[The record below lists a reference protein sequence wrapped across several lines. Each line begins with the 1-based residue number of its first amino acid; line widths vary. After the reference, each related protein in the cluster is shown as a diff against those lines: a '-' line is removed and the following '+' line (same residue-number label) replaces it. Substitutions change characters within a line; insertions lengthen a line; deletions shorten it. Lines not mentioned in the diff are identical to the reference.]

1 MNPLLVSSLAW
12 FDRHPRLLEL
22 ALILAGALQVLGLS
36 PFDLYPIPVFT
47 LAFFFLVL
55 YHSAPLQALW
65 RGWLFGLGLFGAGIS
80 WVYNS
85 IHLFGHAIQP
95 VAATLTLLFVMA
107 LSIVYPAS
115 MSWLL
120 RRFFR
125 QARPW
130 MLLLLFPVAWVFFEW
145 LRGWMLTGFPWLL
158 LGHGLIDT
166 WLAAWAPL
174 AGVYAVSLVMALF
187 AGLLSYS
194 LIQPRHWFASLV
206 SSVLI
211 LLVSWGLGHLSWTEA
226 EGKPIKVSIIQGNI
240 PQEVKWLPEQRQ
252 PTLDLYRRLTR
263 ENWDSDLIIWPE
275 TAVPDY
281 LSMVLD
287 DYLVP
292 LEREARLNQS
302 EILLGIFIYDFL
314 KDGAYNSVIKLGP
327 EPEIYRKRRLVIFG
341 EYIPGRALL
350 GWMEGY
356 LDIPMSDLL
365 TGRGKPL
372 IHAAGTTLGLSI
384 CYEDAYGEE
393 IADAT
398 PESGILVNLS
408 NDAWFG
414 DSLAPHQ
421 HLQISRMRAAELER
435 PLLRATNTGISAVI
449 DAQGQLKNVSPQF
462 ETFVLTET
470 VQPLKGMTPFA
481 QYRNH
486 PLVFLLMA
494 LLLVSAW
501 LYRKGL

>member
-1 MNPLLVSSLAW
+1 MNPLLVSFYAW
-12 FDRHPRLLEL
+12 FERHPRLLEL
-22 ALILAGALQVLGLS
+22 ALILAGGLQVLGLS
-36 PFDLYPIPVFT
+36 PFDLYPVPILT
-47 LAFFFLVL
+47 LAFFFLVI
-55 YHSAPLQALW
+55 YRATPWQALW

-95 VAATLTLLFVMA
+95 VAAFLTLLFVMA

-120 RRFFR
+120 RRLFN

-158 LGHGLIDT
+158 LGHGLVDT
-166 WLAAWAPL
+166 WLVAWAPL
-174 AGVYAVSLVMALF
+174 AGVYAVSLVMALL
-187 AGLLSYS
+187 AGMLSYT
-194 LIQPRHWFASLV
+194 LMRPRHWPVTLAATAV
-206 SSVLI
+206 V
-211 LLVSWGLGHLSWTEA
+211 LLVSWGLGHVSWTRAAGEPR
-226 EGKPIKVSIIQGNI
+226 KISIVQGNV
-240 PQEVKWLPEQRQ
+240 PQEIKWLPEQRQ

-263 ENWDSDLIIWPE
+263 EHWDSDLIIWPE

-287 DYLVP
+287 DYLQP
-292 LEREARLNQS
+292 LEREARLNQT
-302 EILLGIFIYDFL
+302 ELLLGIFIYDFL
-314 KDGAYNSVIKLGP
+314 REGAYNSVVKLGP
-327 EPEIYRKRRLVIFG
+327 EPEVYRKRRLVIFG

-365 TGRGKPL
+365 TGNGKPL

-393 IADAT
+393 IADAM

-435 PLLRATNTGISAVI
+435 PLVRATNTGISAFI
-449 DAQGQLKNVSPQF
+449 DARGELSSVSPQF
-462 ETFVLTET
+462 ETHVLTET
-470 VQPLKGMTPFA
+470 VQPLQGMTPFA
-481 QYRNH
+481 RYRNY
-486 PLVFLLMA
+486 PVV
-494 LLLVSAW
+494 LLLLLLILTSVW
-501 LYRKGL
+501 LYRRSR

>member
-22 ALILAGALQVLGLS
+22 ALILAGGLQVLGLS
-36 PFDLYPIPVFT
+36 PFDLYPVPILT
-47 LAFFFLVL
+47 LAFFFLVI
-55 YHSAPLQALW
+55 YHSSPFQALW

-95 VAATLTLLFVMA
+95 VAAMLTLLFVMA

-120 RRFFR
+120 RRFFK

-130 MLLLLFPVAWVFFEW
+130 MLFLLFPIAWVFFEW

-174 AGVYAVSLVMALF
+174 AGVYSVSLMMALI

-194 LIQPRHWFASLV
+194 LIQPRHWFVSLAA
-206 SSVLI
+206 SVLI
-211 LLVSWGLGHLSWTEA
+211 LLVSWGLGHISWTESD
-226 EGKPIKVSIIQGNI
+226 GQPIKVSIIQGNI

-281 LSMVLD
+281 LSMVMD

-327 EPEIYRKRRLVIFG
+327 EPEVYRKRRLVIFG

-365 TGRGKPL
+365 TGSGKPL
-372 IHAAGTTLGLSI
+372 IHTRGSTLGLSI

-393 IADAT
+393 IADAM

-449 DAQGQLKNVSPQF
+449 DAKGRLQSVSPQF
-462 ETFVLTET
+462 ETHVLTET
-470 VQPLKGMTPFA
+470 VQPLTGMTPFA
-481 QYRNH
+481 QYRNY
-486 PLVFLLMA
+486 PLVILLMA
-494 LLLVSAW
+494 LLLVSGW